1 MLEAVIYFF
10 FFYFLTFAYPS
21 EFLNDKRDFPR
32 KISPEIIVC
41 HVEAVRQPTG
51 AFPPTEVNN
60 KTNQLINKF
69 LEESLTRNL
78 NKIRH
83 DNRQTVVA

>member
-1 MLEAVIYFF
+1 MEYLWNDQRLSIAGERTDVRYVGSFSYY
-10 FFYFLTFAYPS
+10 FFYFQTFAYPS
-21 EFLNDKRDFPR
+21 EFLNEKRDFPL

-60 KTNQLINKF
+60 ETK
-69 LEESLTRNL
+69 
-78 NKIRH
+78 
-83 DNRQTVVA
+83 